1 MPQQN
6 DVYAR
11 LLNAR
16 QHGAKQLAVLLDPD
30 QSRLSRLHR
39 TVALAAELGVHYL
52 LVGGSLVV
60 NDRLDAV
67 LTDIRQRCAAPI
79 VLFPGN
85 SFQLSYRADALLFL
99 SLISGRNADLLI
111 GQHVIAAPFLRQS
124 PLEIIPTGYLLV
136 DGGVVSSVQYMSNTL
151 PIPANKPDIAAC
163 TAMAGEMLGLKTIYL
178 DAGSG
183 AHRPVPEEMIAAVR
197 ANVEAPL
204 WVGGGIRTPEQA
216 LARWRAGADVVVVGT
231 AVEQQPECLR
241 TLMAA
246 AGEWGAMPG

>member
-1 MPQQN
+1 M
-6 DVYAR
+6 
-11 LLNAR
+11 AR
-16 QHGAKQLAVLLDPD
+16 QDIYANLLRACRSGEKQLAVLLDPD
-30 QSRLSRLHR
+30 RARLNRLHQ
-39 TVALAAELGVHYL
+39 TVELAAELGVHYL

-60 NDRLDAV
+60 NDELDAV
-67 LTDIRQRCAAPI
+67 LCDLRRRCAAPI

-85 SFQLSYRADALLFL
+85 SFQLSYRADALLLL

-124 PLEIIPTGYLLV
+124 PLEIISTGYLLV

-183 AHRPVPEEMIAAVR
+183 ARQPVPEVMIAAVR
-197 ANVEAPL
+197 AVIQVPL
-204 WVGGGIRTPEQA
+204 WVGGGIRTAEQA
-216 LARWRAGADVVVVGT
+216 SVRWRAGADVVVVGT
-231 AVEQQPECLR
+231 AVEQHPECLR
-241 TLMAA
+241 ELVSAA
-246 AGEWGAMPG
+246 RESAPSP

>member
-1 MPQQN
+1 MHPQN
-6 DVYAR
+6 VYAK
-11 LLNAR
+11 LLNAHQQR
-16 QHGAKQLAVLLDPD
+16 EKQLAVLLDPD
-30 QSRLSRLHR
+30 LARLSRLHR
-39 TVALAAELGVHYL
+39 TVELAAELGVHYL

-67 LTDIRQRCAAPI
+67 LSDIRLRCAAPI

-111 GQHVIAAPFLRQS
+111 GQHVIAAPFLRRS
-124 PLEIIPTGYLLV
+124 PLEIIPTGYLLI

-183 AHRPVPEEMIAAVR
+183 AYRPVSEEMIAAVR
-197 ANVEAPL
+197 TAVEAPL

-216 LARWRAGADVVVVGT
+216 VARWRAGADVVVVGT

-241 TLMAA
+241 DLMAEARDLA
-246 AGEWGAMPG
+246 AAP